1 MACWTRFMMVVDTF
15 VNLVRTRRLGAGDTS
30 VRLSCEYWR
39 IWNDTLLNYI
49 RLSLTSSFV

>member
-1 MACWTRFMMVVDTF
+1 MMVVDTF